1 MIKFFQSL
9 IFLMQ
14 KRKGGGDLGMQ
25 FIVAMAMSV
34 TVRWS
39 SRQFVVVHI
48 LGKTEVRNIYISL
61 FHIISS
67 LEKQIL
73 KHSCFQVRPELFSQP
88 IIGPTC
94 KCNHS
99 LKLGT
104 SYKNS
109 QRILVPFA
117 ILVMFALQHV
127 YQGVPKKCFFS
138 FSILFL
144 PELPNGVKVHHKKF
158 QKHKPINKKPPAP
171 FQFYIV
177 ITMGK

>member
-1 MIKFFQSL
+1 
-9 IFLMQ
+9 
-14 KRKGGGDLGMQ
+14 MQ

-67 LEKQIL
+67 HEKQIL

-109 QRILVPFA
+109 HRILVPFA

-127 YQGVPKKCFFS
+127 YQGVPFF
-138 FSILFL
+138 
-144 PELPNGVKVHHKKF
+144 
-158 QKHKPINKKPPAP
+158 
-171 FQFYIV
+171 FQFFNSFFTRAAKWSKGTPQKV
-177 ITMGK
+177 SNLQTNKQETASTFQF

>member
-1 MIKFFQSL
+1 
-9 IFLMQ
+9 
-14 KRKGGGDLGMQ
+14 MQ

-109 QRILVPFA
+109 HRILVPFA

-127 YQGVPKKCFFS
+127 YQGVPFFFS

-158 QKHKPINKKPPAP
+158 QIYRPINKKLPAL
-171 FQFYIV
+171 FSFEL
-177 ITMGK
+177 